1 MMPGKCPL
9 TLYRGDSYS
18 WSFMLWTD
26 ADKTLPADLTGVTA
40 KAQIRDKPG
49 GTKEII
55 TLACEVVMPNT
66 VAMILDAASSARL
79 ATTPGV
85 WDLQL
90 TYDTGE
96 VATVLAGPVT
106 VTADV
111 TDSTVTT
118 ALAVVRKVG

>member
-1 MMPGKCPL
+1 MTPGKYPL
-9 TLYRGDSYS
+9 SLYRGDSYS
-18 WSFMLWTD
+18 WSFVLWTD
-26 ADKTLPADLTGVTA
+26 TDKTLPADLTGVTA
-40 KAQIRDKPG
+40 KAQIRDRPG

-79 ATTPGV
+79 ATTAAV

-90 TYDTGE
+90 TYESGE
-96 VATVLAGPVT
+96 VATILAGAVT

-111 TDSTVTT
+111 TDSTVTP
-118 ALAVVRKVG
+118 ALAMVRKA